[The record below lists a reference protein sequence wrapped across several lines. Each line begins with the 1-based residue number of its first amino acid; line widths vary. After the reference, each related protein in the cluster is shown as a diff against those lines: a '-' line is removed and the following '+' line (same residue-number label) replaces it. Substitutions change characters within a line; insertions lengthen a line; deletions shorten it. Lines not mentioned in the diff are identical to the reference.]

1 MKEYPQTR
9 AGAVWSRIVGE
20 AESIAHTEPLLS
32 GFLYDTVF
40 RHRAFERALAWLLA
54 DKLASGTLS
63 AADLAGLFETS
74 LAADDGDILDAV
86 RCDLE
91 AVLERDPAATS
102 LVGPFIHFKG
112 FQALQA
118 HRIAHGLLAN
128 GREALAFHLQSR
140 ISEVFD
146 VDIHPAARIGR
157 GILIDHG
164 TGVVIGETSVIGDNV
179 SLLHE
184 VTLGGTG
191 KEAGDRHPK
200 IGTGVMIGAGAKV
213 LGNIR
218 VGEYSKIAACSVV
231 LCDVPPRSTVAG
243 IPAKVVGRPSTADPA
258 RNMEQTFE
266 VEYVI

>member
-1 MKEYPQTR
+1 
-9 AGAVWSRIVGE
+9 VSE
-20 AESIAHTEPLLS
+20 AEGIAQSEPLLA
-32 GFLYDTVF
+32 GFFYDTVF
-40 RHRAFERALAWLLA
+40 RHRTFERALSWLLA

-63 AADLAGLFETS
+63 AADLAGVFEAA
-74 LAADDGDILDAV
+74 LAAVPGGALEAV
-86 RCDLE
+86 LRDLE
-91 AVLERDPAATS
+91 AVLARDPAATS
-102 LVGPFIHFKG
+102 LVGPFLHFKG

-118 HRIAHGLLAN
+118 YRVAHWLLAD
-128 GREALAFHLQSR
+128 GRAPLAFHLQSR

-157 GILIDHG
+157 GVLIDHG
-164 TGVVIGETSVIGDNV
+164 TGVVIGETAVIGDNV

-200 IGTGVMIGAGAKV
+200 VGTGVIIGAGAKI

-218 VGEYSKIAACSVV
+218 IGEYSKIAACSVV
-231 LCDVPPRSTVAG
+231 LCDVPPHSTVAG
-243 IPAKVVGRPSTADPA
+243 IPAKVVGRPKTADPA
-258 RNMEQTFE
+258 GNMEQTFE